1 MNTPRLPAIVSS
13 HATAKRL
20 AFGLPCPSL
29 RAKML
34 TMSQTSAAAASSR
47 PPGRSSQRLM
57 RSAGSID
64 AEGRAANRE
73 RGACERGRRSERR
86 DRSRQRAESR
96 RQEDGQNNERRRER
110 RQQQRGA
117 DLLRERAHRSATPAA
132 GRPICRKAK
141 KVGGAKASR
150 TATKARARAMP
161 SRLRAGAFFNGGL
174 SPESAG
180 ASTR

>member
-13 HATAKRL
+13 HATAKRS

-47 PPGRSSQRLM
+47 PPGRSSQRLT
-57 RSAGSID
+57 RNAGSSAPNGAPPIASAAAPSAGSAASGVI
-64 AEGRAANRE
+64 ARAKPRRAGREEEGQND
-73 RGACERGRRSERR
+73 ERR
-86 DRSRQRAESR
+86 RQRCDQQDGTELLRQRA
-96 RQEDGQNNERRRER
+96 
-110 RQQQRGA
+110 
-117 DLLRERAHRSATPAA
+117 HCSARPAA

-141 KVGGAKASR
+141 NDCGANASR
-150 TATKARARAMP
+150 SATSARASATL
-161 SRLRAGAFFNGGL
+161 SRLRAGAFFSCGL